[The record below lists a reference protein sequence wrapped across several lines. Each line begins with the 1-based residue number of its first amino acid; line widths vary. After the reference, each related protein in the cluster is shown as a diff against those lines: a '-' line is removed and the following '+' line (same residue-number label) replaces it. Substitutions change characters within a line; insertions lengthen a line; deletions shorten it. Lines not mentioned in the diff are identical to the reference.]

1 MKYKKKIASV
11 IRKALY
17 LFRQHIHEKFYHS
30 IMKRNGIPNKS
41 SEHEKAW
48 VERWSQFGI
57 KAKPTQYRVFRQYIG
72 DDINIV
78 PEDICHDYIE
88 TILNPMRFRG
98 YYADKNVFD
107 KLFPQD
113 YFPKTLLRK
122 MCGFYYDK
130 AYQPLSMT
138 EEKLLCCL
146 KDSPTDRIIIKP
158 SVDGMSGRNVEAF
171 IRIGGVIITG

>member
-1 MKYKKKIASV
+1 MKQ
-11 IRKALY
+11 
-17 LFRQHIHEKFYHS
+17 LFRNVLSILHQYRYERFYHKLMR
-30 IMKRNGIPNKS
+30 INGIKDV
-41 SEHEKAW
+41 EVKGEKEW
-48 VERWSQFGI
+48 LKRWSQFGI

-107 KLFPQD
+107 KLFPKG

-122 MCGFYYDK
+122 ICGSYYDND
-130 AYQPLSMT
+130 YQPLLMT
-138 EEKLLCCL
+138 EEKLLRCL
-146 KDSPTDRIIIKP
+146 NESPTDRIIIKP
-158 SVDGMSGRNVEAF
+158 TVDGMSGRGVEAF
-171 IRIGGVIITG
+171 FKTAGGVMYG